1 MNTGFEHI
9 IPLFA
14 KIRNFKTSYPTP
26 NLLGYKYD
34 DPICLYLS
42 IEVRFLIHLK
52 VEQDIILARDQI
64 FLIHRWNGGFRH
76 VTCFFHALVWIKR
89 PPSVGY
95 NRISYRTE
103 VLQIAS
109 SFQPASYR
117 LFYCKYTHL
126 QKTPGP
132 SNSRNFTFKFHEV
145 QVGCPRERFLAIT
158 SGTRRDHVWFF
169 QGI

>member
-1 MNTGFEHI
+1 MIRELEQLCPGDIIVSFSSMNTGFEHI

-64 FLIHRWNGGFRH
+64 FLIHR
-76 VTCFFHALVWIKR
+76 
-89 PPSVGY
+89 
-95 NRISYRTE
+95 
-103 VLQIAS
+103 
-109 SFQPASYR
+109 
-117 LFYCKYTHL
+117 
-126 QKTPGP
+126 
-132 SNSRNFTFKFHEV
+132 
-145 QVGCPRERFLAIT
+145 
-158 SGTRRDHVWFF
+158 
-169 QGI
+169 